1 MIVNSVA
8 ENILGTIGTICW
20 TGQLIPQV
28 WKSWREHST
37 AGLSHWLVLIWG
49 IASLFLGV
57 YAVIQNF
64 NIPLIVQP
72 QLFGFLS
79 LCSWGQCLYYDKGKS
94 RKVAF
99 LIAGTVMV
107 LVGAL
112 EVAMVFAIRP
122 SMNQRAIAFF
132 GIFSSV
138 LISAGLLPQYWEII
152 KRQEVIGISIPFLI
166 IDILGG
172 VFSDLS
178 LVFRE
183 KFDVLAAIAYTLV
196 IVKNFMV
203 QACSTWLIWFKQV
216 LDGIIIIAATI
227 LNPRARKRRKR
238 EAENAFPHMR
248 EGAAI
253 LDPSN
258 QFNSG
263 TPSPIVITSVED

>member
-1 MIVNSVA
+1 
-8 ENILGTIGTICW
+8 
-20 TGQLIPQV
+20 
-28 WKSWREHST
+28 
-37 AGLSHWLVLIWG
+37 
-49 IASLFLGV
+49 
-57 YAVIQNF
+57 
-64 NIPLIVQP
+64 
-72 QLFGFLS
+72 
-79 LCSWGQCLYYDKGKS
+79 
-94 RKVAF
+94 
-99 LIAGTVMV
+99 
-107 LVGAL
+107 
-112 EVAMVFAIRP
+112 
-122 SMNQRAIAFF
+122 
-132 GIFSSV
+132 
-138 LISAGLLPQYWEII
+138 
-152 KRQEVIGISIPFLI
+152 
-166 IDILGG
+166 

-196 IVKNFMV
+196 I
-203 QACSTWLIWFKQV
+203 V